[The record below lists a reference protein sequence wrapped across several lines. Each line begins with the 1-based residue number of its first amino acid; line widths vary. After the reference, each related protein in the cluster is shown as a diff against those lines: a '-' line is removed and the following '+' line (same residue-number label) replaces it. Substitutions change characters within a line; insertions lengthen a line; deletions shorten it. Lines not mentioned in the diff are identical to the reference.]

1 MSLENRTEALGG
13 IGIGDYRSGGSLSQS
28 GKVVFATT
36 TLAMDIN
43 DLVVRCDSTDGAFTV
58 TLPSVRE
65 AAGRIY
71 SITLVTDNGNVTI
84 EDKDGDAGLS
94 DISLTAAN
102 DYSILYSD
110 GYSWRT
116 LVEVST

>member
-1 MSLENRTEALGG
+1 MTIENRAEALGG
-13 IGIGDYRSGGSLSQS
+13 IGIGDYRSSGSLSQS

-36 TLAMDIN
+36 TLTMDIN
-43 DLVVRCDSTDGAFTV
+43 DQVVRCDSSAGVFTV
-58 TLPSVRE
+58 TLPSIRE

-71 SITLVTDNGNVTI
+71 SIMLVTDGGNVTI
-84 EDKDGDAGLS
+84 EDKSGDAGLS

-110 GYSWRT
+110 GYVWRT